1 MTLRPANRSKAEN
14 VSHRRDTLA
23 MAYVLWLFY
32 FQVSV
37 TGGLTE
43 FPTLA
48 IIVKYHRDLLAW
60 SGQPQESGSG

>member
-1 MTLRPANRSKAEN
+1 MTLRLANRSKAEN
-14 VSHRRDTLA
+14 VTQRQSVPAID
-23 MAYVLWLFY
+23 YVLGLFY

-48 IIVKYHRDLLAW
+48 ITVKYHRDLLAW